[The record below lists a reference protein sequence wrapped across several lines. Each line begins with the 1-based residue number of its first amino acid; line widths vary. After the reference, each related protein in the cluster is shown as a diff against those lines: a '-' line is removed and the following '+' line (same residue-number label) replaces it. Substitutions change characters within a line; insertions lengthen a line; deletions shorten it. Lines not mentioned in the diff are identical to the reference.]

1 MLTARKIA
9 QIGTCPGW
17 CCRGGSVGR
26 MGGAAVPHFG
36 HHRRRIGFS
45 SRYTTNGP
53 QILRRSVAVGWLVG
67 MAASVRLV
75 DQGARFGPRR
85 IQFCCFAVCAWVEA
99 TRLVLFYGGLNFL
112 SLTPTASSAV
122 FSYFH
127 LTANNRRTPCLRQH
141 CRCQRWRQGYPGHW
155 RRCRCSGKPSGRLFA
170 CVTFV
175 KVWDCET
182 EHGKATQCHG
192 HSRRACSRQCN
203 QALEGSNCDRD
214 THSLIV
220 YGRTIGAQ

>member
-1 MLTARKIA
+1 MVVRL
-9 QIGTCPGW
+9 GGW
-17 CCRGGSVGR
+17 AERRYRISATTGEGSAFPLATLPTDHRSSDGR
-26 MGGAAVPHFG
+26 WRLA
-36 HHRRRIGFS
+36 
-45 SRYTTNGP
+45 
-53 QILRRSVAVGWLVG
+53 GWLEW
-67 MAASVRLV
+67 
-75 DQGARFGPRR
+75 RR
-85 IQFCCFAVCAWVEA
+85 PSDWLTRGKVWATPHTILLFCCMRLGGGNTSCA
-99 TRLVLFYGGLNFL
+99 FFGGLNFL

-155 RRCRCSGKPSGRLFA
+155 CRCRCSGKPSGRLFA

-220 YGRTIGAQ
+220 YGRNIGAQ

>member
-26 MGGAAVPHFG
+26 IGGSGGTAFRPPPAKDWLFLSLHYQ
-36 HHRRRIGFS
+36 R
-45 SRYTTNGP
+45 TTDPPTVGG
-53 QILRRSVAVGWLVG
+53 GWLVG

-75 DQGARFGPRR
+75 DQGARFGPHR

-99 TRLVLFYGGLNFL
+99 TRLVLFFGGLNFL

-155 RRCRCSGKPSGRLFA
+155 CRCRRSGKPSGRLFA
-170 CVTFV
+170 CV
-175 KVWDCET
+175 T

-220 YGRTIGAQ
+220 YGRNIGAQ